1 VRTRLLEEGGP
12 VMWAWFMSEL
22 TQEHLSITTDL
33 HSKPSGASV
42 AATLKSAYEQALSES
57 R

>member
-1 VRTRLLEEGGP
+1 MRARLLEGGGS
-12 VMWAWFMSEL
+12 VMWERLMSEL
-22 TQEHLSITTDL
+22 TQEHLSIATDL
-33 HSKPSGASV
+33 PSKPSGASV